1 MKSSWSRALVLRLA
15 VLASCLSL
23 SCGNKQ
29 ELVSIQVTP
38 AQVNFQGLG
47 AQSQMTAIG
56 TYIHPPETK
65 DITTHAVTWATDVPG
80 TVSVTQTG
88 LVTAINTCGS
98 GQVTATAYSN
108 PANPPAGSAIRA
120 SADVAILLNGS
131 SNCSQLANLTV
142 TIGGTG
148 GTGTVTSSPSGIVC
162 PTICSANFV
171 VGATVTLTAQPSTG
185 SQFISW
191 MNCDSALNNAC
202 VVTMNAARTVTA
214 NFN

>member
-1 MKSSWSRALVLRLA
+1 VAL
-15 VLASCLSL
+15 LASLLSL

-29 ELVSIQVTP
+29 ELVSLQVTP
-38 AQVNFQGLG
+38 AQVNFQGVG

-65 DITTHAVTWATDVPG
+65 DITHAVTWATDVPR

-131 SNCSQLANLTV
+131 PNCSQLANLTV
-142 TIGGTG
+142 TIGTTQG
-148 GTGTVTSSPSGIVC
+148 GTGRVTSSPSGIAC
-162 PTICSANFV
+162 PSICTTNFA
-171 VGATVTLTAQPSTG
+171 VGATVTLTAMPNG
-185 SQFISW
+185 
-191 MNCDSALNNAC
+191 NSALMNWLGCDFPLGNTC

-214 NFN
+214 NFG

>member
-47 AQSQMTAIG
+47 AQSRMTAIG

-65 DITTHAVTWATDVPG
+65 DITHAVTWATNVPG

-131 SNCSQLANLTV
+131 PNCSQLANLTV
-142 TIGGTG
+142 TIGSTG
-148 GTGTVTSSPSGIVC
+148 ELARLPVRPPVLRCRLGDPLS
-162 PTICSANFV
+162 
-171 VGATVTLTAQPSTG
+171 STG
-185 SQFISW
+185 S
-191 MNCDSALNNAC
+191 
-202 VVTMNAARTVTA
+202 VVTPPSTILVW
-214 NFN
+214 